1 MDLKVLRATEEWQ
14 RAASYFVRIN
24 AMNRKYHI
32 PLRDEFDEH
41 DNDNSKYVILLD
53 DTYPISTA
61 RFYEIDRNTALIG
74 RVVVLEEYRGKNIG
88 KKTMLEAEKWIKEL
102 GYKKIIID
110 SRIEAVDFY
119 KKCGYVLINNEC
131 GCSKCKTKTKTFEC
145 IRMEKNI

>member
-1 MDLKVLRATEEWQ
+1 MEYQVLRATEEWQ

-41 DNDNSKYVILLD
+41 DNDSSKYIILLD

-61 RFYEIDRNTALIG
+61 RFYEIDNTTALIG
-74 RVVVLEEYRGKNIG
+74 RVVVLEEYRGKNLG
-88 KKTMLEAEKWIKEL
+88 KLTMLETEKWIKEL

-110 SRIEAVDFY
+110 SRLEAIDFY
-119 KKCGYVLINNEC
+119 KKCGYFLVENT
-131 GCSKCKTKTKTFEC
+131 CSCKCKTKTKTFEC
-145 IRMEKNI
+145 TRMEKNI

>member
-1 MDLKVLRATEEWQ
+1 MEYTVLRATEEWQ

-41 DNDNSKYVILLD
+41 DNDSSKYVILLD

-61 RFYEIDRNTALIG
+61 RFYEIDEYTALIG
-74 RVVVLEEYRGKNIG
+74 RVVVLEEYRGKNLG
-88 KKTMLEAEKWIKEL
+88 KLTMEEAEKWIKEL

-110 SRIEAVDFY
+110 SRIEAIDFY
-119 KKCGYVLINNEC
+119 KKCGYKLVD
-131 GCSKCKTKTKTFEC
+131 SKTKPDTKTFEC
-145 IRMEKNI
+145 TRMEKNI

>member
-1 MDLKVLRATEEWQ
+1 MEYIVLRATEEWQ
-14 RAASYFVRIN
+14 RAASYFVRIK

-61 RFYEIDRNTALIG
+61 RFYEIDKETALIG
-74 RVVVLEEYRGKNIG
+74 RVVVLDEYRNKGIG
-88 KKTMLEAEKWIKEL
+88 RLTMLEAEKWIKEL

-110 SRIEAVDFY
+110 SRLEAIDFY
-119 KKCGYVLINNEC
+119 KKCGYVLDDNT
-131 GCSKCKTKTKTFEC
+131 CSCKCKTKTKTFEC
-145 IRMEKNI
+145 TRMEKGI

>member
-14 RAASYFVRIN
+14 RAASYFVRIH

-41 DNDNSKYVILLD
+41 DNDSSKYVILLD

-61 RFYEIDRNTALIG
+61 RFYEVDKETALIG
-74 RVVVLEEYRGKNIG
+74 RVVVLEEYRGKNLG
-88 KKTMLEAEKWIKEL
+88 KLTMQETEKWIKEL
-102 GYKKIIID
+102 GYKKIVID
-110 SRIEAVDFY
+110 SRLEAIDFY
-119 KKCGYVLINNEC
+119 KKCGYTLVEEC

-145 IRMEKNI
+145 TKMEKLI

>member
-1 MDLKVLRATEEWQ
+1 MEYTVLRATEEWQ

-32 PLRDEFDEH
+32 PLRDEFDCH

-61 RFYEIDRNTALIG
+61 RFYEVDKDTALIG
-74 RVVVLEEYRGKNIG
+74 RVVVLDEYRGKKVG
-88 KKTMLEAEKWIKEL
+88 KLTMQETEKWIKEL

-110 SRIEAVDFY
+110 SRIEAIGFY
-119 KKCGYVLINNEC
+119 EKCGYTLVSDI
-131 GCSKCKTKTKTFEC
+131 SKYKTEPKTFEC
-145 IRMEKNI
+145 TRMEKYI